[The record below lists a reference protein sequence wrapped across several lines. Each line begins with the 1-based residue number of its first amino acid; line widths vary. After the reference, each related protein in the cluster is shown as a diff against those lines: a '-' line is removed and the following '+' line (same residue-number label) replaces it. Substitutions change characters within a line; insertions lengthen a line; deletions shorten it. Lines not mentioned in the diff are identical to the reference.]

1 MSNKKEDT
9 QENISKSKAKRE
21 QRKKEVQQH
30 KRRSKLE
37 KIVGITVAACV
48 AVVIIACIGV
58 NVYYKVT
65 ATVSSSDYSAL
76 LSDDGFIQD
85 VDTNAY
91 VSSFDYN
98 SITVPLADIE
108 YTDESV
114 DADIQSVLTN
124 NREAVSDSSLAI
136 ADGDTVNID
145 YVGTIDGVAFEGGDT
160 QGQGT
165 DLTIGSG
172 SYVDDFETQLI
183 GAHPGDSLTVDVTF
197 PVDYQ
202 TAELAG
208 QDASFAVTVNS
219 IYVLPEFTD
228 EFVASTLSDY
238 ATTADGYREYL
249 KTTHYAENLKEYLT
263 TYIKDNASISSY
275 PKDYLKQQKS
285 IAKYNDEQTFAA
297 INEMYYSYTGS
308 YRYADFSEYNES
320 SDREYEKTLLET
332 ARIQTA
338 TDLTYQYLF
347 KELGLSI
354 SDADYTAK
362 LTEMGTDAE
371 TTYGKGYV
379 MQQLMHDKVIAALS
393 EIVTVQ

>member
-98 SITVPLADIE
+98 SITVPLAVIE

>member
-249 KTTHYAENLKEYLT
+249 KTTHYAENLEEYLT